1 MKKLIVAAMLVLG
14 ATSAFAGDSDALKA
28 VMKAKTYAEAEA
40 LVKQNLG
47 QFANDAEKAKAY
59 NKLVDLGMKVF
70 NEQQTIQQTNQ
81 LMKKND
87 PVDEN
92 VMNEG
97 AYNALMN
104 AIECYK
110 YDQLPNAKG
119 KVAPKFNGN
128 ATRVWGARQQLVN
141 AGQTAAQNNKE
152 ADVLKYWGT
161 FLDTD
166 NEPLF
171 ASVDQKQK
179 DSEKDYIGQVALF
192 AARYAYQA
200 KDAAR
205 CEKYCDI
212 AMKSEKE
219 AKDALNLKLYVM
231 KDGLKTHEDS
241 LAYVNKLKD
250 IFAKDETNEVVLDGL
265 KTREDSLNYV
275 NKLKGIFA
283 QDETNEVV
291 LDGLNSMYSSLK
303 MEKEQAE
310 LLDNAIAK
318 NPNNF
323 VALANKGMMYI
334 QKNDADNAIK
344 CLKQALAAKEDN
356 VVVLTYLGA
365 CYNSKAGNLQDPNG
379 RKVVYQEAIKVLDK
393 AKQLDPEKA
402 QANWGYTRYQAYYGY
417 YGPNAAE
424 TKQAEAESK

>member
-128 ATRVWGARQQLVN
+128 ASRVWGARQQLVN
-141 AGQTAAQNNKE
+141 AGQTAAQNNK
-152 ADVLKYWGT
+152 ADEVLKYWGA

-166 NEPLF
+166 SEPLF
-171 ASVDQKQK
+171 ASVDAKQK
-179 DSEKDYIGQVALF
+179 EAEKEYIGQVALF

-212 AMKSEKE
+212 AMTSEKE

-231 KDGLKTHEDS
+231 KDGLKT
-241 LAYVNKLKD
+241 K
-250 IFAKDETNEVVLDGL
+250 
-265 KTREDSLNYV
+265 EDSLNYV
-275 NKLKGIFA
+275 NKLKDLYA
-283 QDETNEVV
+283 KDPSNEVM
-291 LDGLNSMYSSLK
+291 LDGLNSMYSALK
-303 MEKEQAE
+303 MEKEQTE
-310 LLDNAIAK
+310 LLDAAIAK
-318 NPNNF
+318 DPKNF

-334 QKNDADNAIK
+334 QKNDANNAIK
-344 CLKQALAAKEDN
+344 CLKQALEAKPDN
-356 VVVLTYLGA
+356 VVVMTYLGA
-365 CYNSKAGNLQDPNG
+365 CYNSKAGEIQAVQG
-379 RKVVYQEAIKVLDK
+379 RKVVYQEAIKILDK
-393 AKQLDPEKA
+393 AKELDPEKA

-417 YGPNAAE
+417 YGPNAPE
-424 TKQAEAESK
+424 TKKAEEESK

>member
-1 MKKLIVAAMLVLG
+1 MKKLIVAAMMVLG

-28 VMKAKTYAEAEA
+28 IMKAKTYAEAEA

-47 QFANDAEKAKAY
+47 QLANDAEKAKAY
-59 NKLVDLGMKVF
+59 NKLVDLGMKDY
-70 NEQQTIQQTNQ
+70 NDQQSIMQTNQ
-81 LMKKND
+81 IMKKND
-87 PVDEN
+87 PVDEK

-97 AYNALMN
+97 AYNALIN
-104 AIECYK
+104 ALECDK

-119 KVAPKFNGN
+119 KVAPKFANAN
-128 ATRVWGARQQLVN
+128 ATRVWGARVQLVN
-141 AGQTAAQNNKE
+141 AGQTAAQNNE
-152 ADVLKYWGT
+152 SDNVLKYWGA
-161 FLDTD
+161 FLDTED
-166 NEPLF
+166 APLF
-171 ASVDQKQK
+171 ANKTK
-179 DSEKDYIGQVALF
+179 EKEGEKEYLGQVALF
-192 AARYAYQA
+192 TARYAYQA
-200 KDAAR
+200 KDPAR
-205 CEKYCDI
+205 CEKYCDM
-212 AMKSEKE
+212 AMKDEKQ

-231 KDGLKTHEDS
+231 KDGLKTHADS
-241 LAYVNKLKD
+241 LAYVDKLKA
-250 IFAKDETNEVVLDGL
+250 I
-265 KTREDSLNYV
+265 Y
-275 NKLKGIFA
+275 A

-291 LDGLNSMYSSLK
+291 LDGLNSMFSSLK
-303 MEKEQAE
+303 MEKEQME
-310 LLDNAIAK
+310 LLDAAIAK

-323 VALANKGMMYI
+323 VALANKGMVYI

-344 CLKQALAAKEDN
+344 CLKQALDAKPDN

-379 RKVVYQEAIKVLDK
+379 RKIVYQEAIKVLDK

>member
-40 LVKQNLG
+40 LLKQNLG

-59 NKLVDLGMKVF
+59 NKLVDLGMKDF
-70 NEQQTIQQTNQ
+70 NDQQSIQQTNQ

-141 AGQTAAQNNKE
+141 AGQTAAQNNK
-152 ADVLKYWGT
+152 ADEVLKYWGA

-166 NEPLF
+166 SEPLF
-171 ASVDQKQK
+171 ASVDAKQK
-179 DSEKDYIGQVALF
+179 EAEKEYIGQVALF

-212 AMKSEKE
+212 AMTSEKE

-231 KDGLKTHEDS
+231 KDGLKT
-241 LAYVNKLKD
+241 K
-250 IFAKDETNEVVLDGL
+250 
-265 KTREDSLNYV
+265 EDSLNYV
-275 NKLKGIFA
+275 NKLKDLYA
-283 QDETNEVV
+283 KDPSNEVM
-291 LDGLNSMYSSLK
+291 LDGLNSMYSALK
-303 MEKEQAE
+303 MEKEQTE
-310 LLDNAIAK
+310 LLDAAIAK
-318 NPNNF
+318 DPKNF

-334 QKNDADNAIK
+334 QKNDANNAIK
-344 CLKQALAAKEDN
+344 CLKQALEAKPDN
-356 VVVLTYLGA
+356 VVVMTYLGA
-365 CYNSKAGNLQDPNG
+365 CYNSKAGEIQAVQG
-379 RKVVYQEAIKVLDK
+379 RKVVYQEAIKILDK
-393 AKQLDPEKA
+393 AKELDPEKA

-417 YGPNAAE
+417 YGPNAPE
-424 TKQAEAESK
+424 TKKAEEESK

>member
-59 NKLVDLGMKVF
+59 NKLVDLGMKDF
-70 NEQQTIQQTNQ
+70 NDQQSIQQTNQ

-141 AGQTAAQNNKE
+141 AGQTAAQNNK
-152 ADVLKYWGT
+152 ADEVLKYWGA

-166 NEPLF
+166 SEPLF
-171 ASVDQKQK
+171 ASVDAKQK
-179 DSEKDYIGQVALF
+179 EAEKEYIGQVALF

-212 AMKSEKE
+212 AMTSEKE

-231 KDGLKTHEDS
+231 KDGLKT
-241 LAYVNKLKD
+241 K
-250 IFAKDETNEVVLDGL
+250 
-265 KTREDSLNYV
+265 EDSLNYV
-275 NKLKGIFA
+275 NKLKDLYA
-283 QDETNEVV
+283 KDPSNEVM
-291 LDGLNSMYSSLK
+291 LDGLNSMYSALK
-303 MEKEQAE
+303 MEKEQTE
-310 LLDNAIAK
+310 LLDAAIAK
-318 NPNNF
+318 DPKNF

-334 QKNDADNAIK
+334 QKNDANNAIK
-344 CLKQALAAKEDN
+344 CLKQALEAKPDN
-356 VVVLTYLGA
+356 VVVMTYLGA
-365 CYNSKAGNLQDPNG
+365 CYNSKAGEIQAVQG

-393 AKQLDPEKA
+393 AKELDPEKA

-417 YGPNAAE
+417 YGPNAPE
-424 TKQAEAESK
+424 TKKAEDESK

>member
-14 ATSAFAGDSDALKA
+14 ATLAFAGDSDALKA

-59 NKLVDLGMKVF
+59 NKLVDLGMKDF
-70 NEQQTIQQTNQ
+70 NDQQSIQQTNQ

-141 AGQTAAQNNKE
+141 AGQTAAQNNK
-152 ADVLKYWGT
+152 ADEVLKYWGA

-166 NEPLF
+166 SEPLF
-171 ASVDQKQK
+171 ASVDAKQK
-179 DSEKDYIGQVALF
+179 EAEKEYIGQVALF

-212 AMKSEKE
+212 AMTSEKE

-231 KDGLKTHEDS
+231 KDGLKT
-241 LAYVNKLKD
+241 K
-250 IFAKDETNEVVLDGL
+250 
-265 KTREDSLNYV
+265 EDSLNYV
-275 NKLKGIFA
+275 NKLKDLYA
-283 QDETNEVV
+283 KDPSNEVM
-291 LDGLNSMYSSLK
+291 LDGLNSMYSALK
-303 MEKEQAE
+303 MEKEQTE
-310 LLDNAIAK
+310 LLDAAIAK
-318 NPNNF
+318 DPKNF

-334 QKNDADNAIK
+334 QKNDANNAIK
-344 CLKQALAAKEDN
+344 CLKQALEAKPDN
-356 VVVLTYLGA
+356 VVVMTYLGA
-365 CYNSKAGNLQDPNG
+365 CYNSKAGEIQAVQG
-379 RKVVYQEAIKVLDK
+379 RKVVYQEAIKILDK
-393 AKQLDPEKA
+393 AKELDPEKA

-417 YGPNAAE
+417 YGPNAPE
-424 TKQAEAESK
+424 TKKAEEESK

>member
-40 LVKQNLG
+40 LLKQNLG
-47 QFANDAEKAKAY
+47 QLANDAEKAKAY
-59 NKLVDLGMKVF
+59 NKLVDLGMKAY
-70 NEQQTIQQTNQ
+70 NDQQSIMQTNQ
-81 LMKKND
+81 IMKKND
-87 PVDEN
+87 PIDEN
-92 VMNEG
+92 AMNEG

-119 KVAPKFNGN
+119 KVAPKFGSN
-128 ATRVWGARQQLVN
+128 AARVWAARVQLVN
-141 AGQTAAQNNKE
+141 AGQTAAQNNK
-152 ADVLKYWGT
+152 ADEVLKYWGA

-166 NEPLF
+166 SEPLF
-171 ASVDQKQK
+171 AGIDAKQK
-179 DSEKDYIGQVALF
+179 DGEKEYIGQVALF

-231 KDGLKTHEDS
+231 KDGLKTHADS
-241 LAYVNKLKD
+241 LAYVD
-250 IFAKDETNEVVLDGL
+250 
-265 KTREDSLNYV
+265 
-275 NKLKGIFA
+275 KLKGLYA
-283 QDETNEVV
+283 QDENNEVI
-291 LDGLNSMYSSLK
+291 LDGLNSMYSSMK
-303 MEKEQAE
+303 MEKEQEA
-310 LLDNAIAK
+310 LLNAAIAK
-318 NPNNF
+318 NPSNF
-323 VALANKGMMYI
+323 VALANLGMMYI

-344 CLKQALAAKEDN
+344 NLKLALAAKPDN
-356 VVVLTYLGA
+356 VTVLTYLGA
-365 CYNSKAGNLQDPNG
+365 CYNSKAGALQDPNG
-379 RKVVYQEAIKVLDK
+379 RKVVYKEAVKVLDK
-393 AKQLDPEKA
+393 AKELDPEKA

-417 YGPNAAE
+417 YGPTAAE
-424 TKQAEAESK
+424 TKKAEEESK

>member
-40 LVKQNLG
+40 LLKQNLG
-47 QFANDAEKAKAY
+47 QLANDAEKAKAY
-59 NKLVDLGMKVF
+59 NKLVDLSMKAY
-70 NEQQTIQQTNQ
+70 NDQQSIMQTNQ
-81 LMKKND
+81 IMKKND
-87 PVDEN
+87 PIDEN
-92 VMNEG
+92 AMNEG

-119 KVAPKFNGN
+119 KVAPKFGSN
-128 ATRVWGARQQLVN
+128 AARVWAARVQLVN
-141 AGQTAAQNNKE
+141 AGQTAAQNNK
-152 ADVLKYWGT
+152 ADEVLKYWGA

-166 NEPLF
+166 SEPLF
-171 ASVDQKQK
+171 ASVDAKQK
-179 DSEKDYIGQVALF
+179 DGEKEYIGQVALF

-231 KDGLKTHEDS
+231 KDGLKTHADS
-241 LAYVNKLKD
+241 LAYVD
-250 IFAKDETNEVVLDGL
+250 
-265 KTREDSLNYV
+265 
-275 NKLKGIFA
+275 KLKGLYA
-283 QDETNEVV
+283 QDENNDVI
-291 LDGLNSMYSSLK
+291 LDGLNSMYSSMK
-303 MEKEQAE
+303 MEKEQEA
-310 LLDNAIAK
+310 LLNAAIAK
-318 NPNNF
+318 NPSNF
-323 VALANKGMMYI
+323 VALANLGMMYI

-344 CLKQALAAKEDN
+344 NLKLALAAKPDN
-356 VVVLTYLGA
+356 VTVLTYLGA
-365 CYNSKAGNLQDPNG
+365 CYNSKAGALQDPNG
-379 RKVVYQEAIKVLDK
+379 RKVVYKEAVKVLDK
-393 AKQLDPEKA
+393 AKELDPEKA

-417 YGPNAAE
+417 YGPTAAE
-424 TKQAEAESK
+424 TKKAEEESK

>member
-59 NKLVDLGMKVF
+59 NKLVDLGMKDF
-70 NEQQTIQQTNQ
+70 NDQQSIQQTNQ

-141 AGQTAAQNNKE
+141 AGQTAAQNNK
-152 ADVLKYWGT
+152 ADEVLKYWGA

-166 NEPLF
+166 SEPLF
-171 ASVDQKQK
+171 ASVDAKQK
-179 DSEKDYIGQVALF
+179 EAEKEYIGQVALF

-212 AMKSEKE
+212 AMTSEKE

-231 KDGLKTHEDS
+231 KDGLKT
-241 LAYVNKLKD
+241 K
-250 IFAKDETNEVVLDGL
+250 
-265 KTREDSLNYV
+265 EDSLNYV
-275 NKLKGIFA
+275 NKLKDLYA
-283 QDETNEVV
+283 KDPSNDVM
-291 LDGLNSMYSSLK
+291 LDGLNSMYSALK
-303 MEKEQAE
+303 MEKEQTE
-310 LLDNAIAK
+310 LLDAAIAK
-318 NPNNF
+318 DPKNF

-334 QKNDADNAIK
+334 QKNDANNAIK
-344 CLKQALAAKEDN
+344 CLKQALKAKPDN
-356 VVVLTYLGA
+356 VVVMTYLGA
-365 CYNSKAGNLQDPNG
+365 CYNSKAGEIQAVQG
-379 RKVVYQEAIKVLDK
+379 RKVVYQEAIKILDK
-393 AKQLDPEKA
+393 AKELDPEKA

-417 YGPNAAE
+417 YGPNAPE
-424 TKQAEAESK
+424 TKKAEEESK

>member
-128 ATRVWGARQQLVN
+128 ASRVWGARQQLVN
-141 AGQTAAQNNKE
+141 AGQTAAQNNK
-152 ADVLKYWGT
+152 ADEVLKYWGA

-166 NEPLF
+166 SEPLF
-171 ASVDQKQK
+171 ASVDAKQK
-179 DSEKDYIGQVALF
+179 EAEKEYIGQVALF

-212 AMKSEKE
+212 AMTSEKE

-231 KDGLKTHEDS
+231 KDGLKT
-241 LAYVNKLKD
+241 K
-250 IFAKDETNEVVLDGL
+250 
-265 KTREDSLNYV
+265 EDSLNYV
-275 NKLKGIFA
+275 NKLKDLYA
-283 QDETNEVV
+283 KDPSNEVM
-291 LDGLNSMYSSLK
+291 LDGLNSMYSALK
-303 MEKEQAE
+303 MEKEQIE
-310 LLDNAIAK
+310 LLDAAIAK
-318 NPNNF
+318 DPKNF

-334 QKNDADNAIK
+334 QKNDANNAIK
-344 CLKQALAAKEDN
+344 CLKQALEAKPDN
-356 VVVLTYLGA
+356 VVVMTYLGA
-365 CYNSKAGNLQDPNG
+365 CYNSKAGEIQAVQG
-379 RKVVYQEAIKVLDK
+379 RKVVYQEAIKILDK
-393 AKQLDPEKA
+393 AKELDPEKA

-417 YGPNAAE
+417 YGPNAPE
-424 TKQAEAESK
+424 TKKAEEESK

>member
-40 LVKQNLG
+40 LLKQNLG
-47 QFANDAEKAKAY
+47 QLANDAEKAKAY
-59 NKLVDLGMKVF
+59 NKLVDLSMKAY
-70 NEQQTIQQTNQ
+70 NDQQSIMQTNQ
-81 LMKKND
+81 IMKKND
-87 PVDEN
+87 PIDEN
-92 VMNEG
+92 AMNEG

-119 KVAPKFNGN
+119 KVAPKFGSN
-128 ATRVWGARQQLVN
+128 ASRVWAARVQLVN
-141 AGQTAAQNNKE
+141 AGQTAAQNNK
-152 ADVLKYWGT
+152 ADEVLKYWGA

-166 NEPLF
+166 SEPLF
-171 ASVDQKQK
+171 ASVDAKQK
-179 DSEKDYIGQVALF
+179 DGEKEYIGQVALF

-231 KDGLKTHEDS
+231 KDGLKTHADS
-241 LAYVNKLKD
+241 LAYVD
-250 IFAKDETNEVVLDGL
+250 
-265 KTREDSLNYV
+265 
-275 NKLKGIFA
+275 KLKGLYA
-283 QDETNEVV
+283 QDENNDVI
-291 LDGLNSMYSSLK
+291 LDGLNSMYSSMK
-303 MEKEQAE
+303 MEKEQEA
-310 LLDNAIAK
+310 LLNAAIAK
-318 NPNNF
+318 NPSNF
-323 VALANKGMMYI
+323 VALANLGMMYI

-344 CLKQALAAKEDN
+344 NLKLALAAKPDN
-356 VVVLTYLGA
+356 VTVLTYLGA
-365 CYNSKAGNLQDPNG
+365 CYNSKAGALQDPNG
-379 RKVVYQEAIKVLDK
+379 RKVVYKEAVKVLDK
-393 AKQLDPEKA
+393 AKELDPEKA

-417 YGPNAAE
+417 YGPTAAE
-424 TKQAEAESK
+424 TKKAEEESK

>member
-1 MKKLIVAAMLVLG
+1 MKKLIVAAMMVLG

-40 LVKQNLG
+40 LLKQNLG
-47 QFANDAEKAKAY
+47 QLANDAEKAKAY
-59 NKLVDLGMKVF
+59 NKLVDLSMKAY
-70 NEQQTIQQTNQ
+70 NDQQSIMQTNQ
-81 LMKKND
+81 IMKKND
-87 PVDEN
+87 PIDEN
-92 VMNEG
+92 AMNEG

-119 KVAPKFNGN
+119 KVAPKFGSN
-128 ATRVWGARQQLVN
+128 AARVWAARVQLVN
-141 AGQTAAQNNKE
+141 AGQTAAQNNK
-152 ADVLKYWGT
+152 ADEVLKYWGA

-166 NEPLF
+166 SEPLF
-171 ASVDQKQK
+171 AGIDAKQK
-179 DSEKDYIGQVALF
+179 DGEKEYIGQVALF

-231 KDGLKTHEDS
+231 KDGLKTHADS
-241 LAYVNKLKD
+241 LAYVD
-250 IFAKDETNEVVLDGL
+250 
-265 KTREDSLNYV
+265 
-275 NKLKGIFA
+275 KLKGLYA
-283 QDETNEVV
+283 QDENNEVI

-303 MEKEQAE
+303 MEKEQME
-310 LLDNAIAK
+310 LLDGAIARDPK
-318 NPNNF
+318 NF

-334 QKNDADNAIK
+334 QKNDADKAIS
-344 CLKQALAAKEDN
+344 CLKQALDAKPDN
-356 VVVLTYLGA
+356 VVVLVYLGA

-393 AKQLDPEKA
+393 AKELDPEKA

-417 YGPNAAE
+417 YGPTAAE
-424 TKQAEAESK
+424 TKKAEAESK

>member
-141 AGQTAAQNNKE
+141 AGQTAAQNNK
-152 ADVLKYWGT
+152 ADEVLKYWGA

-166 NEPLF
+166 SEPLF
-171 ASVDQKQK
+171 ASVDAKQK
-179 DSEKDYIGQVALF
+179 EAEKEYIGQVALF

-212 AMKSEKE
+212 AMTSEKE

-231 KDGLKTHEDS
+231 KDGLKT
-241 LAYVNKLKD
+241 K
-250 IFAKDETNEVVLDGL
+250 
-265 KTREDSLNYV
+265 EDSLNYV
-275 NKLKGIFA
+275 NKLKDLYA
-283 QDETNEVV
+283 KDSSNDVM
-291 LDGLNSMYSSLK
+291 LDGLNSMYSALK
-303 MEKEQAE
+303 MEKEQTE
-310 LLDNAIAK
+310 LLDAAIAK
-318 NPNNF
+318 DPKNF

-334 QKNDADNAIK
+334 QKNDANNAIK
-344 CLKQALAAKEDN
+344 CLKQALEAKPDN
-356 VVVLTYLGA
+356 VVVMTYLGA
-365 CYNSKAGNLQDPNG
+365 CYNSKAGEIQAVQG
-379 RKVVYQEAIKVLDK
+379 RKVVYQEAIKILDK
-393 AKQLDPEKA
+393 AKELDPEKA

-417 YGPNAAE
+417 YGPNAPE
-424 TKQAEAESK
+424 TKKAEEESK